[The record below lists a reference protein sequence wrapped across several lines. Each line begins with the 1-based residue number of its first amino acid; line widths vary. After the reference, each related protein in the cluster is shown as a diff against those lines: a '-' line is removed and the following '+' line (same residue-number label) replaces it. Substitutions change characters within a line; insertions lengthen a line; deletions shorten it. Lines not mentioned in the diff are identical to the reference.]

1 MKNKFILVATLAIG
15 FASCEPEF
23 ENEVNADYTSGE
35 ANFSSYVAIGNSLT
49 AGYMDGTVSKGSQV
63 NSYPNLLA
71 QQFALVGGGAFTQP
85 YYGDDVNNLGGLM
98 LGGMPILGASGN
110 NVFGRR
116 LVINAGLKRDGSGN
130 LVYDANKNPTAN
142 GVQPIGLTAGLVS
155 SIEISAGEDGPYN
168 NMGVPGAKSFH
179 LLSGTYGDLAGVT
192 LGTANP
198 YFVRQASSPTAS
210 MLGDAMAKSPT
221 FFTNWIGSND
231 VLAYA
236 TGGGTIPDNLATP
249 TVDESLSN
257 VPAADHNLTGI
268 TNPNSY
274 GGNDITNSGTYASVY
289 STIIN
294 TLTSSGAK
302 GVVCT
307 IPSVTSIP
315 YFTTVPYA
323 PFTVMSLGNDSTKSR
338 SEQSVLQQQTDGN
351 ARINQLNSLLY
362 NNLDGIFTAYGE
374 PNRVNP
380 FSATGPNPL
389 LIIDVDAT
397 DRSAQITGA
406 LTPTLGAATAAAFG
420 AVFGKARQATSADLI
435 VLPASG
441 IIGQPNASAPS
452 PLINLNG
459 LTYPLS
465 NKWVLTANEK
475 AKVAAATS
483 AYNSSIIAIANAKNA
498 AAGSTV
504 IAVADMNAI
513 LAKLVTGLKI
523 ETGSI
528 YTANYFSG
536 SGTEGQVLFSL
547 DGVHPNARG
556 YAVIANEIIKVINA
570 SFKSNLPLHNPTYFP
585 GINIVPSN

>member
-1 MKNKFILVATLAIG
+1 MKNKFILLATLAIG

-35 ANFSSYVAIGNSLT
+35 ADFSSYVAIGNSLT
-49 AGYMDGTVSKGSQV
+49 AGYMDGTVSKGSQA

-85 YYGDDVNNLGGLM
+85 SYADDTFNRGGLM
-98 LGGMPILGASGN
+98 LGGLPISAK
-110 NVFGRR
+110 R
-116 LVINAGLKRDGSGN
+116 LVINASLKVDGSGN
-130 LVYDANKNPTAN
+130 PVYDANKNRVAN
-142 GVQPIGLTAGLVS
+142 GVQPFETTLATSSTIEVS
-155 SIEISAGEDGPYN
+155 NLQAKAFN

-179 LLSGTYGDLAGVT
+179 LLSTLGYGNVANVAS
-192 LGTANP
+192 GTANP
-198 YFVRQASSPTAS
+198 YFVRHATSPTAS
-210 MLGDAMAKSPT
+210 VLGDAMSKVPT

-236 TGGGTIPDNLATP
+236 TNGGAASNGTSA
-249 TVDESLSN
+249 
-257 VPAADHNLTGI
+257 AADHNLTGN
-268 TNPNSY
+268 TDVTSY
-274 GGNDITNSGTYASVY
+274 GGNDITNSGVYTNVY
-289 STIIN
+289 STIVN
-294 TLTSSGAK
+294 SLTSNGAK

-323 PFTVMSLGNDSTKSR
+323 PFTVMSLGNDSSKSR

-351 ARINQLNSLLY
+351 AKIAQLNASLY

-441 IIGQPNASAPS
+441 IIGTVNSSAPAG
-452 PLINLNG
+452 INVNG
-459 LTYPLS
+459 ISYPLA

-475 AKVAAATS
+475 AKVASATASFNASIVSIAAS
-483 AYNSSIIAIANAKNA
+483 KNL
-498 AAGSTV
+498 
-504 IAVADMNAI
+504 AVADMNAVMNQ
-513 LAKLVTGLKI
+513 LVSGLRADNG
-523 ETGSI
+523 TI
-528 YTANYFSG
+528 YTANYFNG
-536 SGTEGQVLFSL
+536 LATEYKVLFSL

-570 SFKSNLPLHNPTYFP
+570 KYKSNLPLHDPTYFP
-585 GINIVPSN
+585 GINVLGSN

>member
-1 MKNKFILVATLAIG
+1 MKNKFILLATLAIG
-15 FASCEPEF
+15 FAGCEPEF
-23 ENEVNADYTSGE
+23 ENEVTADYTSGD

-49 AGYMDGTVSKGSQV
+49 AGYMDGTVSKGSQM

-85 YYGDDVNNLGGLM
+85 SYADDTFNRGGLKLGG
-98 LGGMPILGASGN
+98 IQISSN
-110 NVFGRR
+110 R
-116 LVINAGLKRDGSGN
+116 LVINADLKRDGSGN

-142 GVQPIGLTAGLVS
+142 GVQPIGLTAGLPS
-155 SIEISAGEDGPYN
+155 TIEISAGVAGPYN

-179 LLSGTYGDLAGVT
+179 LLSTSYGSLAGVA

-210 MLGDAMAKSPT
+210 ILGDAVAKTPT

-236 TGGGTIPDNLATP
+236 TAGGAQSNGT
-249 TVDESLSN
+249 S
-257 VPAADHNLTGI
+257 AADDHNSTGNM
-268 TNPNSY
+268 NPASY
-274 GGNDITNSGTYASVY
+274 GGNDITNSTAFKNVY
-289 STIIN
+289 GTIIN
-294 TLTSSGAK
+294 TLTVSGAK

-338 SEQSVLQQQTDGN
+338 AQQSVVDQQAAGN
-351 ARINQLNSLLY
+351 AKITSINSINAL
-362 NNLDGIFTAYGE
+362 LDGIFTAYGE
-374 PNRVNP
+374 PNRVNL
-380 FSATGPNPL
+380 FTAAGPNPL
-389 LIIDVDAT
+389 LITDVDAV
-397 DRSAQITGA
+397 DRSAEISGYLQSV
-406 LTPTLGAATAAAFG
+406 LMYPPATAAAFG
-420 AVFGKARQATSADLI
+420 SVFGKARQATSADLI

-441 IIGQPNASAPS
+441 IIGTVNSSAPAQ
-452 PLINLNG
+452 INLNG
-459 LTYPLS
+459 ITYPLA

-483 AYNSSIIAIANAKNA
+483 AFNASIVSIANAKNT
-498 AAGSTV
+498 AAGKTV

-513 LAKLVTGLKI
+513 MNQLVTGLRI
-523 ETGSI
+523 ETGSF

-536 SGTEGQVLFSL
+536 SATEGQVLFSL

-570 SFKSNLPLHNPTYFP
+570 SFKSKLPLHNPTYFP
-585 GINIVPSN
+585 GINILPTN